1 MKMTKFEYS
10 SSMYHDANSIGRD
23 KFLDKYGEDK
33 EELYDHIKE
42 LDYIIWR
49 VRNTITQLEENSMSR
64 VNDWLLEMEEDAT
77 HLTLDEWT
85 TKHGSG
91 RKEIWNRVQTER
103 EEDQLTMELP
113 NE

>member
-33 EELYDHIKE
+33 EEL
-42 LDYIIWR
+42 DYIIWR
-49 VRNTITQLEENSMSR
+49 VRNTITQLEEKSMSR

-77 HLTLDEWT
+77 HLTLDEWI